1 MYLHKYFAFQ
11 LKDWPPDKD
20 FSSYLLDHFDDLK
33 KWIPLKLYTL
43 RKGHFNLASAMPS
56 FFARP
61 QPGPK
66 MYRQRSLFIS
76 VGALHLVNNLKV

>member
-20 FSSYLLDHFDDLK
+20 FASYLPDHFADLM
-33 KWIPLKLYTL
+33 KWIPLKPYIL
-43 RKGHFNLASAMPS
+43 REGHFNLASAMPL

-61 QPGPK
+61 QPGPE
-66 MYRQRSLFIS
+66 MYIAYGNAPYSFRPELLIR
-76 VGALHLVNNLKV
+76 